1 LSGRPPLGVA
11 VVGAGRIGALHAR
24 HLLGAV
30 EGARLVTVV
39 DPDAAAAERAA
50 GGAAGVASDLEEA
63 LSDPRVDAVV
73 IASPTDMHVE
83 QLEAVARA
91 GKPVFCEK
99 PVARTLAATEVALR
113 AVLAAGVPFQIGF
126 NRRFDPA
133 YGELARAVRAGEV
146 GRVELFRSQST
157 DPAPPP
163 EEYVAVS
170 GGFFRDSVIHDLDTA
185 RFVAGEVAHVTALGR
200 VLVDERFSRQRD
212 VDTSVVTL
220 EFESGALGVVM
231 NSRRAVY
238 GHDLRVEV
246 HGSAG
251 KLVAED
257 ERATKVWRYDSRGM
271 HGDYQSHFL
280 VRFKEAYRREL
291 EAFVSAVREGREP
304 EPGPRDAVESLRLAE
319 AAQLSLDLGRRVAV
333 SEVGAGAADP
343 AGAQGRAMA

>member
-1 LSGRPPLGVA
+1 MSGPAGLGVA

-30 EGARLVTVV
+30 EGARLVMVV

-50 GGAAGVASDLEEA
+50 GGAARVAAGIEEA
-63 LSDPRVDAVV
+63 LHDPAVDALV
-73 IASPTDMHVE
+73 IASPTDRHFE
-83 QLEAVARA
+83 QLQAVAAA

-99 PVARTLAATEVALR
+99 PVARTLAATEAALR
-113 AVLAAGVPFQIGF
+113 AVVSAGVPFQIGF

-133 YGELARAVRAGEV
+133 YAEVARAVRAGEI

-185 RFVAGEVAHVTALGR
+185 RFVAGEVTHVTALGR
-200 VLVDERFSRQRD
+200 VLVDERFARHRD

-220 EFESGALGVVM
+220 EFASGALGVVM

-246 HGSAG
+246 HGSG
-251 KLVAED
+251 GRLVAED
-257 ERATKVWRYDSRGM
+257 ERATKVWRYDAKGM
-271 HGDYQSHFL
+271 HGDFQSHFL

-291 EAFVSAVREGREP
+291 EAFVRALREGREP
-304 EPGPRDAVESLRLAE
+304 EPGPRDAIESLRLAE
-319 AAQLSLDLGRRVAV
+319 AAQASLESGGRVAV
-333 SEVGAGAADP
+333 SDVASGAP
-343 AGAQGRAMA
+343 AEGRATA